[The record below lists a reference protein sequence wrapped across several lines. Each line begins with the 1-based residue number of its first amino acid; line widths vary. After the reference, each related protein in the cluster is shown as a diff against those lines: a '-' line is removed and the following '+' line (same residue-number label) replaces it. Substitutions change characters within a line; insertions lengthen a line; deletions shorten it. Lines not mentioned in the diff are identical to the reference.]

1 VLKFHFK
8 FPCLDGLIQLLIQIF
23 RQNARKGFSGT
34 IDFKIFQGHVP
45 DPHAH
50 LASMTLA
57 HIQITRRKGGA
68 KFPAGLFW
76 RTWASTPRGRT
87 WRCFNLFRGTNR
99 INLWQ
104 YNIYRERMFLIGYCY
119 WLRLKMR
126 YSPYVNKG
134 FVYISVSKILN
145 FIRQLFIF
153 SWF

>member
-1 VLKFHFK
+1 MGEMDDLSYWWA
-8 FPCLDGLIQLLIQIF
+8 LIQIF

-45 DPHAH
+45 DPMRTSRLWRLPIYKLQGGKGAPNSQ
-50 LASMTLA
+50 LASFGEHGPARHEEGPGGVLIFFVAQTALTYDST
-57 HIQITRRKGGA
+57 ISIEKG
-68 KFPAGLFW
+68 
-76 RTWASTPRGRT
+76 
-87 WRCFNLFRGTNR
+87 C
-99 INLWQ
+99 
-104 YNIYRERMFLIGYCY
+104 YLIGYCY

-126 YSPYVNKG
+126 GYSPYVNKG